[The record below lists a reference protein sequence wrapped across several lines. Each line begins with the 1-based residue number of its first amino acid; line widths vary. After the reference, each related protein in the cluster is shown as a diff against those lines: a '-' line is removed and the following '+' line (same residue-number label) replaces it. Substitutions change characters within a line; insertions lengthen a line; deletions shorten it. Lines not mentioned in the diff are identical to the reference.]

1 MNRRLAAAL
10 LLGLLPATAW
20 AQAAPRDGDVDL
32 EARLRRQRAVVR
44 PPTDPG
50 QVARDAEQAVAP
62 PPPPLPDPVAAPARR
77 PDLGYDVREGIQQR
91 HLLDAIRRR

>member
-20 AQAAPRDGDVDL
+20 AQAAPRDDVDL
-32 EARLRRQRAVVR
+32 EARIRRQRTVVR

-50 QVARDAEQAVAP
+50 QVARDAEEAMAP
-62 PPPPLPDPVAAPARR
+62 PPPSLPGPVAAPARR

-91 HLLDAIRRR
+91 HLLDALRRR